1 MQANQCAVANSSLKS
16 SSGANKHSK
25 ANAMLLAMLYPLRV
39 LSIVQIKICIA
50 TCTYLTPLVTNE
62 QIWLITLV

>member
-1 MQANQCAVANSSLKS
+1 MQSNQCAVANSSLKS

-39 LSIVQIKICIA
+39 LCKLRFALQ
-50 TCTYLTPLVTNE
+50 LVP
-62 QIWLITLV
+62 I